1 MLQRRKAVSVEY
13 FPSWLL
19 EFMSLGIH
27 LFATAESWS
36 RILPRPSNI
45 VSSVSLLSST
55 VSAETTGLFPHK
67 AASS

>member
-1 MLQRRKAVSVEY
+1 MRAVGREY
-13 FPSWLL
+13 FPSLLL
-19 EFMSLGIH
+19 ESMPWCIH

-45 VSSVSLLSST
+45 VSRVSLLSST

-67 AASS
+67 ATSS